1 MPRISGPH
9 QPSPD
14 PERSARE
21 AIRTIVEAVT
31 DGFVAV
37 DADHRFTYVNR
48 RAAELWGKPVAELVG
63 HTPSEIWPEVPSS
76 QSPLLQLLERV
87 RATRRQQAVEAFSP
101 TLERWIELRVY
112 PAADGGLVAFFGD
125 ITDRRHARDADAV
138 IAEASQLLASST
150 DYRETLAN
158 VARAAVPRLADWSA
172 VDLLGEPGSDA
183 WPPALQ
189 RVAMI
194 HLDPAKLALGAELV
208 AKYPEEWKETG
219 VMTTVLR
226 HGRSVFIP
234 ELTDE
239 MLAGGARDAEHLRIL
254 RALEFR
260 SVLVVPIVARE
271 RVLGALTLCMTESGR
286 HNSESDLRVAEDL
299 GRRAG
304 MAIDTASLLRETRD
318 AREAAEAAAA
328 RTARLQEV
336 TAVLARALTEREV
349 ADALIEHGVPALGA
363 VDGTLYLLSDD
374 GEQLVHVASGG
385 IPEATT
391 QEFRVFAITADYPL
405 SQAVRTGEPVVM
417 RSRREVVERFPSLR
431 EANARATAL
440 SWLALPLRAGDRI
453 LGGIGLGFGD
463 ERDVSPGEIAFAET
477 LARLCAQAL
486 LRARLYDEA
495 QRARALAEEANAAKL
510 SFLATMSHELRTPLN
525 AIAGHVQLL
534 EMGLLGPVT
543 DSQREALERVNRAQ
557 AHLLGLINDVLTYA
571 KVDSGRVEY
580 AMRPVDAG
588 ALVRDVSRLVE
599 PQFAEKLL
607 ALRVE
612 GANGGAPLHVTA
624 DEEKLTQIL
633 LNLLSNALKYTPSPG
648 AVTVTLAVDADD
660 PRVARITVHD
670 TGVGIPAAKLQSVF
684 EPFVQLGRGLTS
696 AHQGTGLGLSI
707 SRDLARGM
715 GGELMATSAEHG
727 ATFVLTVPRSA
738 G

>member
-9 QPSPD
+9 QPSQD

-37 DADHRFTYVNR
+37 DADLRFTYVNR

-63 HTPSEIWPEVPSS
+63 HTPPEIWPDIPPA

-87 RATRRQQAVEAFSP
+87 RTTRRQEALEAFSP
-101 TLERWIELRVY
+101 TLDRWVDLRVY
-112 PAADGGLVAFFGD
+112 PAADGGLVAFFDD
-125 ITDRRHARDADAV
+125 ITERRHARDADSV

-158 VARAAVPRLADWSA
+158 VARASVPRLADWAA
-172 VDLLGEPGSDA
+172 VDILTDPTSA
-183 WPPALQ
+183 TWPPPVQ

-208 AKYPEEWKETG
+208 AKYPEEWRDTG
-219 VMTTVLR
+219 VMTTALR

-260 SVLVVPIVARE
+260 SVIVVPIIARE

-286 HNSESDLRVAEDL
+286 QYSESDLRVAEDL

-304 MAIDTASLLRETRD
+304 MAIDTATLLRETRD

-391 QEFRVFAITADYPL
+391 QEFRVFAVAADYPM
-405 SQAVRTGEPVVM
+405 SQAVRTGEAVVM
-417 RSRREVVERFPSLR
+417 RSRHEVIERFPALR
-431 EANARATAL
+431 EANERAAAL
-440 SWLALPLRAGDRI
+440 SWLVLPLRAGERI
-453 LGGIGLGFGD
+453 LGGIGLGFAD
-463 ERDVSPGEIAFAET
+463 EREFSPGEIAFAET

-495 QRARALAEEANAAKL
+495 QRARAVAEEANAAKL

-525 AIAGHVQLL
+525 AIAGHVQLM

-543 DSQREALERVNRAQ
+543 EAQREALERVNRAQ
-557 AHLLGLINDVLTYA
+557 VHLLGLINDVLTYA

-580 AMRPVDAG
+580 AMRPIDAG

-607 ALRVE
+607 ALHVE
-612 GANGGAPLHVTA
+612 SPDGDAPFRVTA

-648 AVTVTLAVDADD
+648 TVTVSLAADVDD
-660 PRVARITVHD
+660 PRLARITVRD
-670 TGVGIPAAKLQSVF
+670 TGVGIPDDKLESVF
-684 EPFVQLGRGLTS
+684 EPFVQLGRGFTS

-715 GGELMATSAEHG
+715 GGELLAASAERG

-738 G
+738 D